1 MGIYWTIS
9 RVTGTFVSRWPRV
22 QAGGPDKWLYQSI
35 RSDKNFTIDRR
46 FPRISLSAVDVRS
59 PLRLMDTHQRLGR
72 PSITILETASDSLIA
87 DFVFFSRRPIV
98 SIVNSVA
105 LCSLKRKRIINTDD
119 DDHRSAKT
127 TRGSWRKIRSE
138 ILYKHV
144 PKFQGGGGGE
154 ENGRRHGILRFRANV
169 TQVAK

>member
-1 MGIYWTIS
+1 MGYTRTINNVKRGEIFEGGGRGWVGIYWTIS

-119 DDHRSAKT
+119 DDHRS
-127 TRGSWRKIRSE
+127 GENHSWLVEKNSIGNF
-138 ILYKHV
+138 V
-144 PKFQGGGGGE
+144 
-154 ENGRRHGILRFRANV
+154 
-169 TQVAK
+169 